1 MPNMNCPNC
10 GNETFADQQY
20 CRSCGSELTDG
31 RGRSF
36 DPRKWGL
43 LALMFMFGGLL
54 IAMGAKMWAV
64 KWLLFTGLVITFGGM
79 FAIAAYGL
87 LLQTR
92 PRRSRPKPIAGTQP
106 EILRADTTNKLL
118 PIPDN
123 DFIPSVVDNTTELL
137 KTPVVRNGRD

>member
-1 MPNMNCPNC
+1 MNCPNC
-10 GNETFADQQY
+10 GMETFADQQY
-20 CRSCGSELTDG
+20 CRSCGGGLTND
-31 RGRSF
+31 RVRSF

-43 LALMFMFGGLL
+43 IALMLIFGGML

-92 PRRSRPKPIAGTQP
+92 PRRSKPNAIGTPQQ

-123 DFIPSVVDNTTELL
+123 DFIPSSVVDDTTELL
-137 KTPVVRNGRD
+137 KTPVRKEVRR